1 MAEQELQVILLF
13 RPPSPLS
20 LARPLAPSPSRKGG
34 IRGGAPHMGPEL
46 GGGRAARSP
55 SRIVAMGSHR
65 AESGGLGRPQVTFSQ
80 GAEFFH

>member
-34 IRGGAPHMGPEL
+34 IRRGPSHEARARRRPGGAE
-46 GGGRAARSP
+46 S
-55 SRIVAMGSHR
+55 SWIVAMGSHR

>member
-13 RPPSPLS
+13 RPPAPLS
-20 LARPLAPSPSRKGG
+20 LARAPAPSPSRKGG
-34 IRGGAPHMGPEL
+34 TRGASHGA
-46 GGGRAARSP
+46 RARRRPRGAES
-55 SRIVAMGSHR
+55 SRIVAMGGHR